1 MGNKKSTLIWGAII
15 AVLIV
20 LAYLL
25 PYTVMSDVKAWY
37 GSFLIWGII
46 GILIIIATIIV
57 TKDWG
62 KED

>member
-1 MGNKKSTLIWGAII
+1 MTNKKSTLILGAII
-15 AVLIV
+15 CVLIM

-25 PYTVMSDVKAWY
+25 PYTVMSDVQAWY
-37 GSFLIWGII
+37 GSFLVWGII

-62 KED
+62 KEE